1 MHCFLFVSQNCV
13 DIFTS
18 EIFTVCVSVNSIFN
32 YSIATP
38 SLRVK
43 PVEYSNYSIAVAVTA
58 DVYSW
63 ILDLYVEMFFKNGKY
78 SFLE

>member
-1 MHCFLFVSQNCV
+1 MHCFLFVNQNCD
-13 DIFTS
+13 DIFTC
-18 EIFTVCVSVNSIFN
+18 EIFIACVSVNCIFH

-58 DVYSW
+58 DVYS
-63 ILDLYVEMFFKNGKY
+63 
-78 SFLE
+78 